1 MRASGQALATRPL
14 WDAKRERT
22 GWPALC
28 VSHRL
33 KSWRPPFEGLATRKG
48 FTAVERVEVAL
59 ARGVRTEDFL
69 TMHVGVGEGFGG
81 VALAQQRTIVVD
93 DCQAFRP
100 NSPPYLRSA
109 VLG

>member
-1 MRASGQALATRPL
+1 
-14 WDAKRERT
+14 
-22 GWPALC
+22 
-28 VSHRL
+28 
-33 KSWRPPFEGLATRKG
+33 
-48 FTAVERVEVAL
+48 VERVEVAL